1 MPIFK
6 LKLQQ
11 SYFANGFFNVT
22 VDYDRYVR
30 KTEGPLRLRLGRN
43 GAEIEAKLSR
53 HANLNGTPRISGGV
67 PLRDWFHRHF
77 QPMDTVAVDLSS
89 EDLMILDKVPDPL

>member
-1 MPIFK
+1 MPIFE

-11 SYFANGFFNVT
+11 SYYANGFFNVT

-43 GAEIEAKLSR
+43 GVEVQAKLSR
-53 HANLNGTPRISGGV
+53 HANQNGTPRISGGV
-67 PLRDWFHRHF
+67 PLRKWFQRYF
-77 QPMDTVAVDLSS
+77 NPMDIVAVDLSS
-89 EDLMILDKVPDPL
+89 EDILVLDKISDPV